1 MNTEKNRLNKILII
15 AGLVIMLVLSGCES
29 KAESQKQSEDGT
41 REIKLEKAAIRNK
54 SFNAF
59 NETLYNNI
67 KLRTEY
73 KELNNIKLKNIGRM
87 IVIKDRALEI
97 YFEYKSSLDYYAET
111 INDFRENVDEK
122 VTIYTLIAPTQI
134 EFINNKKINSYSS
147 SQKKSIEYLDNK
159 LESTIIPIDAYS
171 NIKQNA
177 HKYVY
182 FRTDHH
188 WTALGAYYAYVGF
201 TEEVDIKSV
210 PIEEYE
216 VEKIEDF
223 YGSTYEATKDKTV
236 YSNPDTIDMY
246 KPFTEHEFNVYY
258 EGPLPMDIL
267 YMPNSEKKNKYSVFL
282 SGDRPWYEIKTNID
296 NDKRILV
303 IKDSYGNAF
312 IPFLLPHYEEIYA
325 IDPRQFTGNIY
336 GFIEEKEINEVLFLN
351 YILGLQYTGY
361 TDLIKKIMSN

>member
-1 MNTEKNRLNKILII
+1 MYIEKNRLNKILII
-15 AGLVIMLVLSGCES
+15 ASLLTMLVLSSCES
-29 KAESQKQSEDGT
+29 QAVSQKQNDSITNEM
-41 REIKLEKAAIRNK
+41 EIEKSVITNN
-54 SFNAF
+54 SLNSF

-67 KLRTEY
+67 KLRVEY
-73 KELNNIKLKNIGRM
+73 EELNNEKLKIIGRM

-97 YFEYKSSLDYYAET
+97 YFEYKSSLDYYTET
-111 INDFRENVDEK
+111 INEFRDNVNDE
-122 VTIYTLIAPTQI
+122 VTIYTLVAPTQI

-147 SQKKSIEYLDNK
+147 SQKKSIEYINSK
-159 LESTIIPIDAYS
+159 LESTIKPIDAYS

-188 WTALGAYYAYVGF
+188 WTALGAYHAYVGF
-201 TEEVDIKSV
+201 TEEANIKSI

-216 VEKIEDF
+216 VEKVEDF
-223 YGSTYEATKDKTV
+223 YGSTYQATKDKTV
-236 YSNPDTIDMY
+236 HSNPDTIDMY

-267 YMPNSEKKNKYSVFL
+267 YMPNSEKQNKYSVFL

-303 IKDSYGNAF
+303 IKDSYGNAL

-325 IDPRQFTGNIY
+325 IDPRQFTGNVY
-336 GFIEEKEINEVLFLN
+336 EFIEEKEINEVLFVN

-361 TDLIKKIMSN
+361 TDLIKKVMSN